1 MMLNQRLFI
10 IRLSQY
16 FNVKDAVTQ
25 KFKSDL
31 IYKCTCLKIDC
42 NESNIEKTERRF
54 EERIIDHNKRDKKS
68 DI

>member
-31 IYKCTCLKIDC
+31 IYKCTCPKIDC